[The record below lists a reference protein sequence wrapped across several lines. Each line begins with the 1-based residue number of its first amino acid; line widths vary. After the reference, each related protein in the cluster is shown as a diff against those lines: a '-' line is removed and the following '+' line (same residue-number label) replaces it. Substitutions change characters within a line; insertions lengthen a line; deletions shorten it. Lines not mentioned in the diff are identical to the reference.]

1 LDIDNFKHIFNKINV
16 PKLKPKF
23 TGTQAKIDFDPIKIK
38 VKCSSSNL
46 TKIKLNFKRG
56 NGSNH
61 LMGMNDTYPRLKE
74 ELAVIMS
81 YSTNQPKKSRK
92 TINSLNLKPE
102 DIGYSHE
109 LKVENTLFQS
119 SAFLNTPRK
128 TAYFGK

>member
-1 LDIDNFKHIFNKINV
+1 M

-23 TGTQAKIDFDPIKIK
+23 NGTQAKIDFEPIKIK
-38 VKCSSSNL
+38 IKCNNSSL

-56 NGSNH
+56 MGSNH
-61 LMGMNDTYPRLKE
+61 LMGMNDTCPRLKE
-74 ELAVIMS
+74 ELAIIKNIVPNHNKSSIMT

-92 TINSLNLKPE
+92 TINSLNLKSE
-102 DIGYSHE
+102 DISYSHE
-109 LKVENTLFQS
+109 LNQENTLFQS